1 MTPPSAAG
9 RLPHT
14 PPNAAPDGPPY
25 IRKGPRHRARLFV
38 TCVVD
43 QLFPEVGVAAVRVLR
58 ALGDEVEFDPD
69 QTCCGQPAFNSGYWD
84 EARTVARRLLGQYD
98 DSAPVVIPSGSC
110 AAMIRNYYAE
120 LFADDPVNLAR
131 ARRLRRR
138 VYEFTEY
145 VAEFFDTDQ
154 IASVLDDSPDG
165 GESEPVSVAFHEACH
180 AKRELGVDAQP
191 KAILDALPGVR
202 RADLPQA
209 EVCCGFGGTFSV
221 KYPDIS
227 GAMLRDKLDGIEA
240 SGADLATACDASCLM
255 HIRGGLRRRESRVQ
269 TAHIAELIARNLR
282 EGSR

>member
-1 MTPPSAAG
+1 MTAA
-9 RLPHT
+9 RVSDAQPL
-14 PPNAAPDGPPY
+14 PY
-25 IRKGPRHRARLFV
+25 IRMADAPRARLFV

-43 QLFPEVGVAAVRVLR
+43 QLFPEVGVAVVRVLR
-58 ALGDEVEFDPD
+58 ALGARVEFDPD

-84 EARTVARRLLGQYD
+84 EARPIARRLLGQYD
-98 DSAPVVIPSGSC
+98 DSAPVVMPSGSC

-131 ARRLRRR
+131 ARRLRPR

-145 VAEFFDTDQ
+145 IAEFFDSE
-154 IASVLDDSPDG
+154 SVAAILADAPDR
-165 GESEPVSVAFHEACH
+165 EPVLAAFHEACH

-202 RADLPQA
+202 RVELPQA

-227 GAMLRDKLDGIEA
+227 GAMLRDKLDCIEA
-240 SGADLATACDASCLM
+240 SGADVATACDASCLM
-255 HIRGGLRRRESRVQ
+255 HIRGGLRQRGSAVQ
-269 TAHIAELIARNLR
+269 TAHIAELIAQNLR

>member
-1 MTPPSAAG
+1 MTPPRAVAG
-9 RLPHT
+9 R
-14 PPNAAPDGPPY
+14 PPSDSPARDAPPY
-25 IRKGPRHRARLFV
+25 IRKADAPRARLFV

-43 QLFPEVGVAAVRVLR
+43 QLFPEVGVAVVRVLR
-58 ALGDEVEFDPD
+58 ALGARVEFDPD

-84 EARTVARRLLGQYD
+84 EARPIARRLLGQYD

-131 ARRLRRR
+131 ARRLGSR

-145 VAEFFDTDQ
+145 LAAFFDAGQ
-154 IASVLDDSPDG
+154 IAAILAPAPDG
-165 GESEPVSVAFHEACH
+165 EPVVSAAFHEACH

-191 KAILDALPGVR
+191 KAILDALPNVDR
-202 RADLPQA
+202 VDLPQA

-227 GAMLRDKLDGIEA
+227 GAMLRDKLDSIEA
-240 SGADLATACDASCLM
+240 SGADVATACDSSCLM
-255 HIRGGLRRRESRVQ
+255 HIRGGLRRRGSEIQ
-269 TAHIAELIARNLR
+269 TAHVAELIARNLR